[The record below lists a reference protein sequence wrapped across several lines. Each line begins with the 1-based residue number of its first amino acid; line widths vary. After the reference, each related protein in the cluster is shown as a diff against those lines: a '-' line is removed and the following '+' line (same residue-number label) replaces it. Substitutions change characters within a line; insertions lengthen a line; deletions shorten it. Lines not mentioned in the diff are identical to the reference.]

1 MQFDVVI
8 IGLGP
13 VGAALANLL
22 GLFGLKT
29 MVLEREAAIYN
40 LPRAVHFDDEV
51 MRIFQAIGVAEEVAG
66 VARINPGMRF
76 VDADGTLLLDWP
88 RPEGIG
94 PNGWNSSYRFH
105 QPDLEQILRRSLDR
119 FGHVTTRLN
128 TECTAI
134 DDRGSHVEVH
144 YRNNRT
150 GETGQIS
157 AGYLVGCDGA
167 RSFVRQTMQAAMDD
181 LGFRERWLVVDVL
194 LKRPRPDLGDHT
206 VQFCDPARP
215 STYVR
220 CPENRRRWEISLRD
234 DEDADEI
241 STSGSVWQLLAKWLT
256 PQDAE
261 LERKAVYEF
270 RSVVAGE
277 WRNGRLLLAGDAA
290 HQTPPFMGQGLC
302 AGIRDVSNLAWKLA
316 RCSTGCAD
324 DSLLDTYASER
335 IPHVRQ
341 YIETAVRLGGL
352 INTSATQEA
361 LQAAFPQA
369 DGSARMA
376 SIAPPLGPG
385 LHNAQDPRAGR
396 LFPQAALANG
406 GRLDDK
412 CGTGFALIVDED
424 LLAEHELDRYEKFL
438 VQTTR
443 SEPEIRR
450 CLDQMNARAV
460 LLRPDRYIL
469 GTADTTTELKHLVT
483 QASKTKKVS

>member
-22 GLFGLKT
+22 GINGVKT
-29 MVLEREAAIYN
+29 LVLEREAVIYN

-51 MRIFQAIGVAEEVAG
+51 MRIFQAIGVADEVAG

-76 VDADGTLLLDWP
+76 VDAEGTLLLDWP
-88 RPEGIG
+88 RPPGIG

-105 QPDLEQILRRSLDR
+105 QPDLEEILRQALHR
-119 FGHVTTRLN
+119 FGHVKTRLN

-134 DDRGSHVEVH
+134 EDRGSHVEVH
-144 YRNNRT
+144 YRDN
-150 GETGQIS
+150 GTGQTGQVT

-167 RSFVRQTMQAAMDD
+167 RSFVRQAMQTGMDD

-194 LKRPRPDLGDHT
+194 LKRPRPDLGDYT

-220 CPENRRRWEISLRD
+220 CPKDRRRWEISLRD
-234 DEDADEI
+234 DEDATEI
-241 STSGSVWQLLAKWLT
+241 STPQSVWRLLARWLT
-256 PQDAE
+256 PDDADI
-261 LERKAVYEF
+261 ERTAVYEF
-270 RSVVAGE
+270 HSAVARD
-277 WRNGRLLLAGDAA
+277 WRKGRLLLAGDAA
-290 HQTPPFMGQGLC
+290 HLTPPFMGQGLC

-316 RCSTGCAD
+316 QCASGLAKE
-324 DSLLDTYASER
+324 SLLDTYASER
-335 IPHVRQ
+335 VPHVRQ

-352 INTSATQEA
+352 INTSATQQA
-361 LQAAFPQA
+361 LKAAFPQA

-385 LHNAQDPRAGR
+385 LHDAQDPCAGR
-396 LFPQAALANG
+396 LFPQAKLANG
-406 GRLDDK
+406 SKLDDK

-424 LLAEHELDRYEKFL
+424 IAPGPDDQFV

-443 SEPEIRR
+443 SEPEVSR
-450 CLDQMNARAV
+450 CLDEMNTRAV
-460 LLRPDRYIL
+460 LIRPDRYIM
-469 GTADTTTELKHLVT
+469 GSADTATDLTRLLA
-483 QASKTKKVS
+483 QAKSIVEKVN

>member
-22 GLFGLKT
+22 GIFGLKT
-29 MVLEREAAIYN
+29 LVLEREAAIYD

-51 MRIFQAIGVAEEVAG
+51 MRIFQAIGIADEVAG
-66 VARINPGMRF
+66 ISRINPGMRF
-76 VDADGTLLLDWP
+76 VDAEGSLLLDWP
-88 RPEGIG
+88 RPLGIG

-105 QPDLEQILRRSLDR
+105 QPDLEAILRQALDR
-119 FGHVTTRLN
+119 FGHVETRLN

-134 DDRGSHVEVH
+134 DDLGSHVEVH
-144 YRNNRT
+144 YRDD
-150 GETGQIS
+150 ETGQTGQIT

-167 RSFVRQTMQAAMDD
+167 RSFVRQTMGTRMDD

-234 DEDADEI
+234 GEDAAEI
-241 STSGSVWQLLAKWLT
+241 STPRSVWRLLARWLA
-256 PQDAE
+256 PDDADI
-261 LERKAVYEF
+261 ERTAVYEF
-270 RSVVAGE
+270 RSTVAGD
-277 WRNGRLLLAGDAA
+277 WRKGRLLLAGDAA

-316 RCSTGCAD
+316 QCASGYGSD
-324 DSLLDTYASER
+324 GLLDTYASER

-352 INTSATQEA
+352 INTSATQQA

-385 LHNAQDPRAGR
+385 LQDAQDPRAGR
-396 LFPQAALANG
+396 LFPQATLANG
-406 GRLDDK
+406 SKLDDK

-424 LLAEHELDRYEKFL
+424 IAPDPDDQF
-438 VQTTR
+438 VIQTTR
-443 SEPEIRR
+443 SESEVRR
-450 CLDQMNARAV
+450 CLDEMNTRAV
-460 LLRPDRYIL
+460 LIRPDRYIM
-469 GTADTTTELKHLVT
+469 GSADTAADFKRLLA
-483 QASKTKKVS
+483 QAKSIAKGS

>member
-22 GLFGLKT
+22 GIFGLKT
-29 MVLEREAAIYN
+29 LVLEREAAIYD

-51 MRIFQAIGVAEEVAG
+51 MRIFQAIGVADEVAS

-76 VDADGTLLLDWP
+76 VDAEGTLLLDWP
-88 RPEGIG
+88 RPPGIG

-105 QPDLEQILRRSLDR
+105 QPDLEEILRRTLGR
-119 FGHVTTRLN
+119 FGHVTKRLN

-134 DDRGSHVEVH
+134 DDLGPHVEVH
-144 YRNNRT
+144 YRDT
-150 GETGQIS
+150 ETGKTGSIT
-157 AGYLVGCDGA
+157 ANYVVGCDGA
-167 RSFVRQTMQAAMDD
+167 RSFVRQAMATGMDD

-194 LKRPRPDLGDHT
+194 LKRPRPDLGDYT
-206 VQFCDPARP
+206 IQFCDPARP

-241 STSGSVWQLLAKWLT
+241 ATSESVWRLLERWLT

-270 RSVVAGE
+270 RSVIANQ

-316 RCSTGCAD
+316 RCSTGRAD

-352 INTSATQEA
+352 INTSATQQA

-376 SIAPPLGPG
+376 SITPPLGPG
-385 LHNAQDPRAGR
+385 LHNAKDPRAGR
-396 LFPQAALANG
+396 LFPQAQLANG
-406 GRLDDK
+406 GKLDDK
-412 CGTGFALIVDED
+412 CGTGFALIVGEG
-424 LLAEHELDRYEKFL
+424 LLAD
-438 VQTTR
+438 
-443 SEPEIRR
+443 
-450 CLDQMNARAV
+450 
-460 LLRPDRYIL
+460 
-469 GTADTTTELKHLVT
+469 
-483 QASKTKKVS
+483 